1 MSFARS
7 LALTLITLALAIGSV
22 SAAESSGLFTGELL
36 ETLPGGGYI
45 YLRVSDGEREVWAAV
60 PSFKGAVGDRISFST
75 AMPMN
80 NFESKSL
87 DRTFD
92 LVYFISKVEGASGEP
107 AEPTSHAK
115 PKAAPPT
122 AAPAGPP
129 LSPPDGG
136 YSIAEL
142 YAKRQDLSGK
152 TVLLRGRVTKFNSGI
167 LGSNWLHIE
176 DGSGSGAKGDNDLTI
191 TTQGVAGPGDVIE
204 VMGTLSLDKDFGA
217 GYVYALIVENAILTK
232 E

>member
-7 LALTLITLALAIGSV
+7 LMLALFVLTLTAGSV
-22 SAAESSGLFTGELL
+22 TAGESGALFTGELL

-60 PSFKGAVGDRISFST
+60 PSFSGAVGDQVSFST

-92 LVYFISKVEGASGEP
+92 LVYFISQVDGGSGKP
-107 AEPTSHAK
+107 AEPNSHARTK
-115 PKAAPPT
+115 SAPREPAASG
-122 AAPAGPP
+122 PA

-142 YAKRQDLSGK
+142 YAKRQELGGK

-176 DGSGSGAKGDNDLTI
+176 DGSGSIAKGDNDLTI
-191 TTQGVAGPGDVIE
+191 TTQGVAGPGDVVE